1 MQVQIIGQEG
11 EAFDGCFEV
20 AAEIGRIVRCA
31 IFIGKYKVV
40 FIVVARLLL
49 FFLLSLTMFLQQET
63 DFFWEG
69 DRTE

>member
-1 MQVQIIGQEG
+1 MQVQVIGQEG
-11 EAFDGCFEV
+11 EALDGCLEV
-20 AAEIGRIVRCA
+20 AAEIGWVVWGA

-69 DRTE
+69 NCTE